1 MTTQGDYL
9 LSIAVRADSENWVRT
24 WPKIVRCSCLRQSFV
39 KMLEFRSVGMDK
51 TIQRGDLKP
60 YGALIKFVPAHW
72 GKGKDLDRNTRS
84 CWYRPGFRW
93 SPEKAQSIV
102 PQNLKG
108 FKVHV
113 LTSNA

>member
-1 MTTQGDYL
+1 MPT
-9 LSIAVRADSENWVRT
+9 
-24 WPKIVRCSCLRQSFV
+24 PKIKYELGPKLCVVAALDMQSFV

-102 PQNLKG
+102 PQNVKG
-108 FKVHV
+108 FKVHF
-113 LTSNA
+113 LT

>member
-1 MTTQGDYL
+1 
-9 LSIAVRADSENWVRT
+9 
-24 WPKIVRCSCLRQSFV
+24 
-39 KMLEFRSVGMDK
+39 MLEFRSVGMDK

-102 PQNLKG
+102 PQNLQG
-108 FKVHV
+108 FKVHF